1 MPQPSR
7 HVTARISFRKGT
19 TAEWLASDPVLM
31 SAEPAVDTTENKLKI
46 GNGTDKWSE
55 LSYVENFGT
64 DLDASLIDYVTKV
77 SLQSTDDTLR
87 SLIDLRA
94 TQADLESTED
104 ALTDLINLRSTKVS
118 LQSTED
124 ALTDLINLRAT
135 KVSLQSTEDA
145 LTDLINLRATGS
157 YQDFLNGYGNTIP
170 GGGNGGTGG
179 GGTGGG
185 GGTSVQPEGSYVAD
199 PYFDLNNFVDAV
211 GAHHFYF
218 LVPYTN
224 TRTGTAIEYPAGTVF
239 RTTGIS
245 LDRVQVRAEDP
256 DNPRDFPYTTSAS
269 NLSSGVWSWFQVSSR
284 GTQWEFATTGTP
296 ADPPSDETF
305 VIADPNVTYDP
316 YDVYSYI
323 SEQSLTDAGKS
334 TDAAGYYK
342 LQVSGFNQAQSE
354 QAIWWAK
361 THNAD
366 GTYNSNGWRWAYY
379 TAGSTAISRNLGLSN
394 LSTVDNSN
402 NISRIILF
410 TSDTYEAVFG
420 SSLVSSDRYVT
431 Q

>member
-31 SAEPAVDTTENKLKI
+31 AAEPAVDTSENKLKI

-64 DLDASLIDYVTKV
+64 DLDASLIDYATKV

-94 TQADLESTED
+94 TQVDLE
-104 ALTDLINLRSTKVS
+104 
-118 LQSTED
+118 STED

-157 YQDFLNGYGNTIP
+157 YQDFLNGYGSPVTN
-170 GGGNGGTGG
+170 NSG

-185 GGTSVQPEGSYVAD
+185 TNSSPTGSVLIDDTTPLTGSTLTVSNTASDADGTGSITYTWKSNGTTVGTGETYFVEDSDLGNAITVEASYIDGAGNLEVVSSSATSIVA
-199 PYFDLNNFVDAV
+199 
-211 GAHHFYF
+211 
-218 LVPYTN
+218 T
-224 TRTGTAIEYPAGTVF
+224 TTATFPAGIPNSSILGWWDASDSGF
-239 RTTGIS
+239 RTTVPS
-245 LDRVQVRAEDP
+245 
-256 DNPRDFPYTTSAS
+256 SA
-269 NLSSGVWSWFQVSSR
+269 
-284 GTQWEFATTGTP
+284 
-296 ADPPSDETF
+296 TF
-305 VIADPNVTYDP
+305 VVRSPNITYDP
-316 YDVYSYI
+316 LDVYSYI
-323 SEQSLTDAGKS
+323 SEQSLIDAGES
-334 TDAAGYYK
+334 TTAAGYYK
-342 LQVSGFNQAQSE
+342 LQTDGLNKVESDQTA
-354 QAIWWAK
+354 WWVK
-361 THNAD
+361 YYNAD
-366 GTYNSNGWRWAYY
+366 GTI
-379 TAGSTAISRNLGLSN
+379 STASLPFRWVYYANVLTAQQYTEKNLGLSN

-402 NISRIILF
+402 NISRIILG
-410 TSDTYEAVFG
+410 TLIPHIPSSGVEGPEAVFR
-420 SSLVSSDRYVT
+420 STLVSSDRYVI

>member
-46 GNGTDKWSE
+46 GNGTDKWSD

-64 DLDASLIDYVTKV
+64 DLDATLIDYATKV

-94 TQADLESTED
+94 TQVDLESTED

-135 KVSLQSTEDA
+135 
-145 LTDLINLRATGS
+145 GS
-157 YQDFLNGYGNTIP
+157 YQDFLNGYGDTIP
-170 GGGNGGTGG
+170 DGGGNS
-179 GGTGGG
+179 GTGGG
-185 GGTSVQPEGSYVAD
+185 GGGGGGGTDVQPEGSYVPD
-199 PYFDLNNFVDAV
+199 PYFDLNNFVDTV
-211 GAHHFYF
+211 GAHHIYF

-245 LDRVQVRAEDP
+245 TDRGQVRAEDP
-256 DNPRDFPYTTSAS
+256 DNPRDYPYSTSS
-269 NLSSGVWSWFQVSSR
+269 TNQSSGVWSWFNVTNR

-305 VIADPNVTYDP
+305 VVADLNVTYDP

-323 SEQSLTDAGKS
+323 SEQSLTDAGES
-334 TDAAGYYK
+334 TGAAGYYK
-342 LQVSGFNQAQSE
+342 LQFNGFNEVESQ
-354 QAIWWAK
+354 QAIWWSK

-366 GTYNSNGWRWAYY
+366 GTYNANGWRWAYY
-379 TAGSTAISRNLGLSN
+379 THGSTALTKNLGLSN
-394 LSTVDNSN
+394 QSTVDNSN
-402 NISRIILF
+402 NISRIILS
-410 TSDTYEAVFG
+410 TGDTYEAIFD
-420 SSLVSSDRYVT
+420 STLVSSDRYVT
-431 Q
+431 S